1 VFWGEQQVD
10 MIGHQDVRMEL
21 TALALQGVAQPA
33 NVGVAIL
40 VIEEAGPTIVAT
52 LHDVQRYTVDVDA
65 RTAGHGRSL
74 AEIEPG
80 PFSSYLLH
88 CRRNGARTRDR
99 SGEPPLEQKVRSD
112 WGRWTSG
119 MAVRIPDIDFIG
131 GCVARWMVTLLRE
144 RGCDIPFV
152 RLNLAIRI

>member
-1 VFWGEQQVD
+1 MRTTENALEALAQRSSGTVLALD
-10 MIGHQDVRMEL
+10 EL
-21 TALALQGVAQPA
+21 THAG
-33 NVGVAIL
+33 GHAIGRM
-40 VIEEAGPTIVAT
+40 IYSIAGGTGRTRVTA
-52 LHDVQRYTVDVDA
+52 
-65 RTAGHGRSL
+65 TAGLR
-74 AEIEPG
+74 EPTLWATVA
-80 PFSSYLLH
+80 LL
-88 CRRNGARTRDR
+88 